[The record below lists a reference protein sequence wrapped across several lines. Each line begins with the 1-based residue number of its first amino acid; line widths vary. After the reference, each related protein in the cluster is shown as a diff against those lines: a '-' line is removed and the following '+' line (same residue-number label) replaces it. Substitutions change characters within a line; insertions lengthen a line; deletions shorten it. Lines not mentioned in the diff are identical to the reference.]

1 MTMLYNLEF
10 HFGLHTETKHRWSVI
25 QTLHHKL
32 VYTIIWLLQYTSDSY
47 KAHTVSKLLTDAVQS
62 TTLYGDSYL
71 ELEAVILH
79 VLH

>member
-32 VYTIIWLLQYTSDSY
+32 VYTIIWLLQYTSI
-47 KAHTVSKLLTDAVQS
+47 VSKLLTDAVQS